1 MKLARIILILLL
13 GAIIGIAGTIGYHH
27 FGRSQTIRALP
38 LPADR
43 NRPLT
48 IMVVPTSQGNIEI
61 QEEGAAAET
70 PEVFYV
76 ILTNT
81 STYPVSAW
89 ETWNSW
95 GYRTFSFEITGPDGE
110 RHSVRERE
118 DVAWGRNFPAF
129 ISIPPG
135 GQQIFPMRLDKEWI
149 NRPQY
154 PERDTKITFKAIY
167 EVHEDDDS
175 KGHNVWAGRIESK
188 AYSFVLSR
196 R

>member
-1 MKLARIILILLL
+1 MKPARTILILLL
-13 GAIIGIAGTIGYHH
+13 GAIIGIAGAIGYHLC
-27 FGRSQTIRALP
+27 RSHAVRAIP
-38 LPADR
+38 SPADR
-43 NRPLT
+43 NSPLT
-48 IMVVPTSQGNIEI
+48 ITVVPTSQRTIEI

-89 ETWNSW
+89 ETWSSW
-95 GYRTFSFEITGPDGE
+95 GYWTFSFEITGPDGE
-110 RHSVRERE
+110 RHSVRKRE

-135 GQQIFPMRLDKEWI
+135 EQHVFPIRLDKEWI

-154 PERDTKITFKAIY
+154 LERHTKTAFKAIY

-175 KGHNVWAGRIESK
+175 KSHNVWAGRIESK
-188 AYSFVLSR
+188 AYSIILSR